1 MKAFTYIAISLCVVT
16 SLILILNG
24 ENTTQDITNTSLKT
38 QQNIERFEHEKI
50 TEIQPITNALPIQS
64 KHTKQGHLIEITKP
78 QWRLE
83 DGIKS
88 QLSTL
93 KLRAKSGDAE
103 ASYLLARNFR
113 YCLFAPLNEQV
124 FEDKLEQTY
133 QFTDSTVAIE
143 RVREQYTYCQGLE
156 SENLNAF
163 YTYLETAATQGFVP
177 AQETLGRVTA
187 EFYMQSQGYAS
198 LSRDDYIA
206 TRDAFT
212 TQKLALLEQ
221 AGKKGSI
228 DALIQLSNLHHS
240 QNAGKFGHVKSFAL
254 NQLITQFTN
263 NDEIYNRFSW
273 FVNRQYDKLSAEE
286 HEKASELLEQ
296 WSTDIYKNGTLYH

>member
-1 MKAFTYIAISLCVVT
+1 MKTFTYIAISLCVVT
-16 SLILILNG
+16 ALTLILYPD
-24 ENTTQDITNTSLKT
+24 NTTPEITNTSLKT
-38 QQNIERFEHEKI
+38 QHSSKRDEHETI
-50 TEIQPITNALPIQS
+50 TEPQPIVSTSPTQS
-64 KHTKQGHLIEITKP
+64 KHAKRGHLIEITKP
-78 QWRLE
+78 QWRFK

-88 QLSTL
+88 QLSAL

-113 YCLFAPLNEQV
+113 YCLFAPLNEQM
-124 FEDKLEQTY
+124 FEEKLEQAY

-143 RVREQYTYCQGLE
+143 RVREQFTYCQGLE
-156 SENLNAF
+156 PENLNAF

-177 AQETLGRVTA
+177 AQETLGRVS
-187 EFYMQSQGYAS
+187 EKLYMQTQGNAS

-206 TRDAFT
+206 TRNAFT
-212 TQKLALLEQ
+212 TQKLVLLEQ

-240 QNAGKFGHVKSFAL
+240 QKAGKFGHVKSFAL

-263 NDEIYNRFSW
+263 NDEIYNRFSR
-273 FVNRQYDKLSAEE
+273 FVNRQYDKLTAEE
-286 HEKASELLEQ
+286 HDKANELLEQ

>member
-1 MKAFTYIAISLCVVT
+1 MKAFTYIAICLCVVT
-16 SLILILNG
+16 ALTLILFAD
-24 ENTTQDITNTSLKT
+24 NTTPEITSTSLKT
-38 QQNIERFEHEKI
+38 QHSSERDEHETI
-50 TEIQPITNALPIQS
+50 TEPQPIVSTLSTQSQRTN
-64 KHTKQGHLIEITKP
+64 QGHLIEITKP
-78 QWRLE
+78 QWRFK

-88 QLSTL
+88 QLSAL

-113 YCLFAPLNEQV
+113 YCLFAPLNEQM
-124 FEDKLEQTY
+124 FEDKLEQAY

-143 RVREQYTYCQGLE
+143 RVREQFTYCQGLE

-177 AQETLGRVTA
+177 AQETLGRVS
-187 EFYMQSQGYAS
+187 EKLYMQTQGYAS

-206 TRDAFT
+206 TRNAFT

-240 QNAGKFGHVKSFAL
+240 QKAGKLGHVKSFAL

-273 FVNRQYDKLSAEE
+273 FVNRQYDKLTAEE
-286 HEKASELLEQ
+286 HDKASELLEQ
-296 WSTDIYKNGTLYH
+296 WSTDIYKNGALYH

>member
-16 SLILILNG
+16 SLILFLNG

-50 TEIQPITNALPIQS
+50 TTPHPITNALPTQS

-78 QWRLE
+78 QWRFE
-83 DGIKS
+83 GGIKS
-88 QLSTL
+88 QLSAL

-113 YCLFAPLNEQV
+113 YCLFAPLNEQM
-124 FEDKLEQTY
+124 FEDKLEQAY

-143 RVREQYTYCQGLE
+143 RVEEQYSYCQGLE
-156 SENLNAF
+156 PENLNTF
-163 YTYLETAATQGFVP
+163 YTYLETSANQGFVP
-177 AQETLGRVTA
+177 AQETLGRVTT

-206 TRDAFT
+206 TRNAFM

-263 NDEIYNRFSW
+263 NDEIYNRFSR

-286 HEKASELLEQ
+286 HDKASELLEQ

>member
-1 MKAFTYIAISLCVVT
+1 M
-16 SLILILNG
+16 
-24 ENTTQDITNTSLKT
+24 
-38 QQNIERFEHEKI
+38 
-50 TEIQPITNALPIQS
+50 
-64 KHTKQGHLIEITKP
+64 
-78 QWRLE
+78 
-83 DGIKS
+83 
-88 QLSTL
+88 
-93 KLRAKSGDAE
+93 
-103 ASYLLARNFR
+103 
-113 YCLFAPLNEQV
+113 
-124 FEDKLEQTY
+124 FEDKLEQAY

-177 AQETLGRVTA
+177 AQETLGHVTA

-206 TRDAFT
+206 TRNAFT

-263 NDEIYNRFSW
+263 NDKIYNRFS
-273 FVNRQYDKLSAEE
+273 
-286 HEKASELLEQ
+286 
-296 WSTDIYKNGTLYH
+296 

>member
-1 MKAFTYIAISLCVVT
+1 MKAFTYIAISLCAVT

-24 ENTTQDITNTSLKT
+24 VNTTQDITNTSLKT

-50 TEIQPITNALPIQS
+50 TELQPITNALPTQS

-113 YCLFAPLNEQV
+113 YCLFAPLNEQM

-206 TRDAFT
+206 TRNAFT

-263 NDEIYNRFSW
+263 NDEIYNRFSR